1 LDFASLYPT
10 IIQQYNL
17 SHEGF
22 SENHDGDPRFY
33 NHSDGCSFMKSSEG
47 GIAVLPA
54 LLLKLAKSRKVFKKV
69 MAFHEKAAFEA
80 TTPEDRA
87 LHLFQEKVFDA
98 KQKV

>member
-1 LDFASLYPT
+1 
-10 IIQQYNL
+10 
-17 SHEGF
+17 
-22 SENHDGDPRFY
+22 
-33 NHSDGCSFMKSSEG
+33 
-47 GIAVLPA
+47 
-54 LLLKLAKSRKVFKKV
+54 